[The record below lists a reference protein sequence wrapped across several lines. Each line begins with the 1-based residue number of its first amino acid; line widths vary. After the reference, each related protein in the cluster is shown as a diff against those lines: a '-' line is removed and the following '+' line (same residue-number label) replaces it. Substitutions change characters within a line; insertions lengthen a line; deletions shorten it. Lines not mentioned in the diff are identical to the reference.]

1 VTNENKTDIKVG
13 LTVIISIMV
22 LLIGIAWAKQWTLSS
37 HEEFRKAVFS
47 TSGGLE
53 KGDPVT
59 VNGIKR
65 GKVKE
70 IELKQDCVIVTI
82 AFPEPVDL
90 RKDATASI
98 SMLELMS
105 GKKVELRPGILPEQL
120 PDSALIPGIYSGDIG
135 TLVAMVTS
143 LSGALESIT
152 GKADTLLAGLNGML
166 QGDSLKYKI
175 DRTLDVADVTLGNV
189 SDVSRRASAFM
200 SEEGPILTKTLLQA
214 DSTLHSISSVLAEN
228 RAGIRV
234 LVDSGGRAVG
244 DARRVLGK
252 LDNILANANR
262 ENTLLY
268 RLTRDTAFAVRV
280 DSALISLTKLSEQ
293 LRKQGLDANIRFFES
308 STPAK

>member
-13 LTVIISIMV
+13 LTVIISIVV
-22 LLIGIAWAKQWTLSS
+22 LLFGIAWAKQWTVSS
-37 HEEFRKAVFS
+37 REEFRRAVFA

-65 GKVKE
+65 GVVKNV
-70 IELKQDCVIVTI
+70 ELRQDCVIVTV
-82 AFPEPVDL
+82 AFTEHVDL
-90 RKDATASI
+90 RKDATAAI

-120 PDSALIPGIYSGDIG
+120 PPDALIPGIYSGDIG

-152 GKADTLLAGLNGML
+152 GKADTLLAGLNGIL
-166 QGDSLKYKI
+166 QGDTFKI
-175 DRTLDVADVTLGNV
+175 KLNRTLDVADVALANV
-189 SDVSRRASAFM
+189 GDVSRRASAFM
-200 SEEGPILTKTLLQA
+200 SEEGPLLTQTLTQA
-214 DSTLHSISSVLAEN
+214 DSTLHSISLVLAEN

-234 LVDSGGRAVG
+234 FMDSGGRALG
-244 DARRVLGK
+244 DARKVLGK
-252 LDNILANANR
+252 LDSILANASH
-262 ENTLLY
+262 ENTMLY
-268 RLTRDTAFAVRV
+268 RLTRDTTFAVRI

-293 LRKQGLDANIRFFES
+293 LRKQGLDANIRFFNS
-308 STPAK
+308 STQTK